1 MGKRKN
7 LMMKAMVCEHLPSF
21 TLQMSGICRQF
32 VSLAKGDIA
41 PVQSR
46 AGRNHAFVSKSLP
59 AVTWIAYVNRIFFR
73 FFVLVMLSITAAT
86 FVIYFAFA
94 RLFGDPL
101 DDIARRQAAAQIF
114 LLEQYVDGAP
124 SDEWLTRLNNVREVS
139 TVRYDLLPLSQV
151 RARLGDEHAELER
164 GAIVIDVRQR
174 AFYRRVDLRG
184 ERYIGSDEEVLY
196 AQNLPIDVKQALKME
211 ALRYVIV
218 AIALLVPI
226 ALWSRAHWRSL
237 QALSRMAD
245 EFGGGKLSAR
255 ARMRPSATVYP
266 LAERI
271 DHMADRIEA
280 LLEAQRSLLH
290 SVSHELRTPIARLEF
305 GLELLD
311 ARANDP
317 DLHRR
322 IVAMEGDLRELNNL
336 VNELLD
342 MSKLDSAR
350 TLQPASVELGA
361 LLQECCATLPP
372 SPHEVAYEPDG
383 ALGTIEADPRLLS
396 RAVGNLLRNA
406 QKYAATRV
414 MLSARRGAD
423 SIEIAVDDDG
433 PGIPVEERERVFDPF
448 YRLDRSRDRATGGF
462 GLGLSIARKAV
473 ALHGGTLQAETSSL
487 GGARFVVRLPLS
499 NDLPARPSAMPA

>member
-1 MGKRKN
+1 M
-7 LMMKAMVCEHLPSF
+7 
-21 TLQMSGICRQF
+21 
-32 VSLAKGDIA
+32 
-41 PVQSR
+41 
-46 AGRNHAFVSKSLP
+46 
-59 AVTWIAYVNRIFFR
+59 NRIFFR

-114 LLEQYVDGAP
+114 LLEQYVDKAP
-124 SDEWLTRLNNVREVS
+124 ADEWLTRLNNVREVS
-139 TVRYDLLPLSQV
+139 EVRYDLLPLPQV
-151 RARLGDEHAELER
+151 RALLGQDHPELER
-164 GAIVIDVRQR
+164 GAIVIDARKR
-174 AFYRRVDLRG
+174 AFYRRVDLGG
-184 ERYIGSDEEVLY
+184 ERYIGSDDEVLV
-196 AQNLPIDVKQALKME
+196 ARNLPVDIGQALKME

-226 ALWSRAHWRSL
+226 ALWSRAHWHSL

-255 ARMRPSATVYP
+255 ARMQPSATVYP

-271 DHMADRIEA
+271 DHMADRIET

-311 ARANDP
+311 ARAKDP

-322 IVAMEGDLRELNNL
+322 IAAMEGDLRELNSL

-350 TLQPASVELGA
+350 TLQPARVDLTA
-361 LLQECCATLPP
+361 LLEECCATLPP
-372 SPHEVAYEPDG
+372 SPHAVACELDG
-383 ALGTIEADPRLLS
+383 PLGEIDADPRLLA

-406 QKYAATRV
+406 QKYAASRV
-414 MLSARRGAD
+414 LLSARRGAGG
-423 SIEIAVDDDG
+423 IQIAVDDDG
-433 PGIPVEERERVFDPF
+433 PGIPEDERERIFDPF

-473 ALHGGTLQAETSSL
+473 ALHGGSLQAEASSL
-487 GGARFVVRLPLS
+487 GGARFVLRLP
-499 NDLPARPSAMPA
+499 A